1 MKVIHFVL
9 SDCFAGIE
17 QHVDELLVSNS
28 SSDSIL
34 ICNKRIAKYFNQK
47 INIKKINNFGRNS
60 LFGKYKLKKLL
71 KDINPDIVHTHGSK
85 TTSIINSIKKG
96 YKHVATIHGIKKNKK
111 VYEKCDLAIGV
122 SSKAIED
129 IKNNS
134 MIISNWWSP
143 ELKKNIKK
151 NNNYAL
157 AVGRLEKVKG
167 FDILISSW
175 INIKSKLVIVGSG
188 KEKNNLLKI
197 IEKNNLSNKIKIIDE
212 VDRESLISYYEEASV
227 LIVSSRNEGGPRV
240 ALEALYLGIPV
251 LSTNVGHMSDI
262 LPNELLAKKND
273 QKSLQQLLE
282 KYVDDIN
289 LIDQKAIFS
298 FVDEEFSVRQKML
311 EINEAYRSLLS
322 NC

>member
-1 MKVIHFVL
+1 M
-9 SDCFAGIE
+9 
-17 QHVDELLVSNS
+17 
-28 SSDSIL
+28 
-34 ICNKRIAKYFNQK
+34 
-47 INIKKINNFGRNS
+47 
-60 LFGKYKLKKLL
+60 
-71 KDINPDIVHTHGSK
+71 
-85 TTSIINSIKKG
+85 
-96 YKHVATIHGIKKNKK
+96 
-111 VYEKCDLAIGV
+111 
-122 SSKAIED
+122 
-129 IKNNS
+129 
-134 MIISNWWSP
+134 
-143 ELKKNIKK
+143 
-151 NNNYAL
+151 
-157 AVGRLEKVKG
+157 
-167 FDILISSW
+167 ISSW

-282 KYVDDIN
+282 RYVDDIN
-289 LIDQKAIFS
+289 LIDQQAIFS

>member
-1 MKVIHFVL
+1 MKSTNDL
-9 SDCFAGIE
+9 SENMIRN
-17 QHVDELLVSNS
+17 LIK
-28 SSDSIL
+28 IL
-34 ICNKRIAKYFNQK
+34 WK
-47 INIKKINNFGRNS
+47 
-60 LFGKYKLKKLL
+60 
-71 KDINPDIVHTHGSK
+71 
-85 TTSIINSIKKG
+85 
-96 YKHVATIHGIKKNKK
+96 
-111 VYEKCDLAIGV
+111 
-122 SSKAIED
+122 D

-175 INIKSKLVIVGSG
+175 TNIKSKLVIVGSG

-212 VDRESLISYYEEASV
+212 VDRESLISYYEDASV
-227 LIVSSRNEGGPRV
+227 LIVSSRDEGGPRV

-282 KYVDDIN
+282 RYVDDIN
-289 LIDQKAIFS
+289 LIDQQAIFS

-311 EINEAYRSLLS
+311 EINEAYKSLLS

>member
-1 MKVIHFVL
+1 M
-9 SDCFAGIE
+9 
-17 QHVDELLVSNS
+17 
-28 SSDSIL
+28 
-34 ICNKRIAKYFNQK
+34 
-47 INIKKINNFGRNS
+47 
-60 LFGKYKLKKLL
+60 
-71 KDINPDIVHTHGSK
+71 
-85 TTSIINSIKKG
+85 
-96 YKHVATIHGIKKNKK
+96 
-111 VYEKCDLAIGV
+111 
-122 SSKAIED
+122 
-129 IKNNS
+129 
-134 MIISNWWSP
+134 
-143 ELKKNIKK
+143 
-151 NNNYAL
+151 

-175 INIKSKLVIVGSG
+175 TNIKSNLVIVGSG

-212 VDRESLISYYEEASV
+212 VDRESLISYYEDASV
-227 LIVSSRNEGGPRV
+227 LIVSSRDEGGPRV

>member
-1 MKVIHFVL
+1 M
-9 SDCFAGIE
+9 
-17 QHVDELLVSNS
+17 
-28 SSDSIL
+28 
-34 ICNKRIAKYFNQK
+34 
-47 INIKKINNFGRNS
+47 
-60 LFGKYKLKKLL
+60 
-71 KDINPDIVHTHGSK
+71 
-85 TTSIINSIKKG
+85 
-96 YKHVATIHGIKKNKK
+96 
-111 VYEKCDLAIGV
+111 
-122 SSKAIED
+122 
-129 IKNNS
+129 
-134 MIISNWWSP
+134 
-143 ELKKNIKK
+143 
-151 NNNYAL
+151 

-175 INIKSKLVIVGSG
+175 TNIKSKLVIVGSG